1 MRVRKSAE
9 AIVAAVMERRAEHGR
24 TRVGERFSM
33 KPMKTEAHRPDGAQ
47 AEESGRYPEGAEL
60 RVEVESLD
68 VERTKAELGRDSGLM
83 EVVCERGNLWLAYE
97 RVIRNKGAAGVDG
110 IGVSEFKGHLQ
121 QHWPTIKAKL
131 LAGTYIPQA
140 VRRVDIPKPQGG
152 VRTLGIPTLTDRLIQ
167 QALHQVLSPIFEA
180 DFSESSYGFRPGR
193 SAHQA
198 VKAAQHYVA
207 QGRRVVVDM
216 DLEKFFDRV
225 NHDTLMAKLAKKIGD
240 GRVLKLIRR
249 YLEAGMM
256 AEGVVSS
263 RTQGTPQGGPL
274 SPLLSNILLTEL
286 DRELERRGHAFCR
299 YADDCNIYVRS
310 QAAGERV
317 LGGITQFLSERLKL
331 TVNEAKSAVARP
343 WERKFLGYSLTRHKA
358 PKLRIAPASLQRLE
372 DKVREVLKGA
382 RGRSVRATI
391 EDLNPVLRGWAA
403 YFKLTETKRALED
416 IDGWLRRKL
425 RCILWRQWKR
435 PYTRAKNLMKAGLRE
450 ERAFRSAFNQRGPWW
465 NSGASHMNAAFP
477 KSFFDRLGLVSLLDT
492 TRRLQCL
499 S

>member
-1 MRVRKSAE
+1 M
-9 AIVAAVMERRAEHGR
+9 
-24 TRVGERFSM
+24 
-33 KPMKTEAHRPDGAQ
+33 
-47 AEESGRYPEGAEL
+47 
-60 RVEVESLD
+60 D
-68 VERTKAELGRDSGLM
+68 VVS
-83 EVVCERGNLWLAYE
+83 ERGNLWLAYE

-110 IGVSEFKGHLQ
+110 IGIPEFKAHLQ

-131 LAGTYIPQA
+131 RAGTYIPQA

-152 VRTLGIPTLTDRLIQ
+152 MRTLGIPTLTDRLIQ

-180 DFSESSYGFRPGR
+180 EFSESSYGFRPGR

-198 VKAAQHYVA
+198 VKAAQQYVA
-207 QGRRVVVDM
+207 QGRRVVVDL

-225 NHDTLMAKLAKKIGD
+225 NHDILMAKLAKKIED
-240 GRVLKLIRR
+240 ERVLKLIRR

-256 AEGVVSS
+256 AEGIVSP

-274 SPLLSNILLTEL
+274 SPLLSNILLTDL
-286 DRELERRGHAFCR
+286 DRELERRGHTFCR

-310 QAAGERV
+310 LAAGERV
-317 LGGITQFLSERLKL
+317 LAGISQFLSRRLKL

-343 WERKFLGYSLTRHKA
+343 WERTFLGYSLTRHKA

-372 DKVREVLKGA
+372 DRIREVLKGA
-382 RGRSVRATI
+382 RGRSVRRTI
-391 EDLNPVLRGWAA
+391 EELNPVLRGWAA
-403 YFKLTETKRALED
+403 YFKLTETQRALEEL
-416 IDGWLRRKL
+416 DGWLRRKL

-435 PYTRAKNLMKAGLRE
+435 PYTRAGNLMKAGLQE

-477 KSFFDRLGLVSLLDT
+477 QSFFDRLGLVSLLDT

-499 S
+499 A